1 MKRKFPLLKHAIK
14 KRKKKYEYEY
24 LVHKFMYGE
33 YYSYITAKV
42 AIDA

>member
-24 LVHKFMYGE
+24 LVHKYMYGE
-33 YYSYITAKV
+33 CYNHGTATV
-42 AIDA
+42 VIDA

>member
-24 LVHKFMYGE
+24 LVHKYMYEE
-33 YYSYITAKV
+33 YHNHVTATMV
-42 AIDA
+42 IDA